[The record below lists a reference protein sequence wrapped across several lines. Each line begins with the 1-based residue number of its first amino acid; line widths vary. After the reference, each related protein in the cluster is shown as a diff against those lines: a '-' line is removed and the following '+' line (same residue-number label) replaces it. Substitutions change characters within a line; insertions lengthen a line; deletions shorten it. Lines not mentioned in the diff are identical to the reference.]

1 MFSQTSP
8 VHQISIDGDALMPL
22 FFSSA
27 EGNQKIS
34 YRKKTKSDKYLR
46 AGLFFKYEEESE
58 KAISVFTGFDYLLKR
73 NNSRWQYR
81 YGFDFSIGYRENLN
95 SNRDYLNLSI
105 FPLIRLEYFFSENFS
120 ISTEPGLFFNYE
132 IVSKQTNF
140 EEVESNL
147 FRSGLKQIGVV
158 NFNFMF

>member
-46 AGLFFKYEEESE
+46 AGLLNMKRKVKKQFQ
-58 KAISVFTGFDYLLKR
+58 YLRVLTI
-73 NNSRWQYR
+73 Y
-81 YGFDFSIGYRENLN
+81 
-95 SNRDYLNLSI
+95 
-105 FPLIRLEYFFSENFS
+105 
-120 ISTEPGLFFNYE
+120 
-132 IVSKQTNF
+132 
-140 EEVESNL
+140 
-147 FRSGLKQIGVV
+147 
-158 NFNFMF
+158 